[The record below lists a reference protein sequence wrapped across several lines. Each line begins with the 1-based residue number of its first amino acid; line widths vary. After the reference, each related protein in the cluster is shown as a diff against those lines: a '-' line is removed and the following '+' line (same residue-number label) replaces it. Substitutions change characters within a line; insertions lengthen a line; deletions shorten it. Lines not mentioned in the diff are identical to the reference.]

1 MKTPLP
7 EPAMTKQ
14 IICTNACKKE
24 ILDVAHY
31 TKAQMIEYGKA
42 EFERAL
48 LLAMNTTRAFG
59 KTGDV
64 IAVIIGNIKR
74 EDEK

>member
-7 EPAMTKQ
+7 EKSV
-14 IICTNACKKE
+14 IDRHIESNYK
-24 ILDVAHY
+24 IRGY
-31 TKAQMIEYGKA
+31 TEKQMIEYGRA

-48 LLAMNTTRAFG
+48 LLAMNATRPFG
-59 KTGDV
+59 KTGDL
-64 IAVIIGNIKR
+64 IAVSIGYIKR

>member
-7 EPAMTKQ
+7 KCHGLAG
-14 IICTNACKKE
+14 
-24 ILDVAHY
+24 Y
-31 TKAQMIEYGKA
+31 TEAQMIEYGKA

-48 LLAMNTTRAFG
+48 LLAMNVTRAFG
-59 KTGDV
+59 STGDV
-64 IAVIIGNIKR
+64 IAVCIGNIKR

>member
-7 EPAMTKQ
+7 DRASFDFVNKR
-14 IICTNACKKE
+14 
-24 ILDVAHY
+24 DYY
-31 TKAQMIEYGKA
+31 TEAQMLEYGRA

-64 IAVIIGNIKR
+64 IAVIIGSIKR

>member
-7 EPAMTKQ
+7 EKSVIDTHIESNYKIRA
-14 IICTNACKKE
+14 
-24 ILDVAHY
+24 Y
-31 TKAQMIEYGKA
+31 TEKQMIEYGKA

>member
-7 EPAMTKQ
+7 EPAMPLFGGGHT
-14 IICTNACKKE
+14 
-24 ILDVAHY
+24 Y
-31 TKAQMIEYGKA
+31 TEAQMLEYGRA

-48 LLAMNTTRAFG
+48 LLAMNVTRAFG
-59 KTGDV
+59 STGDV

>member
-1 MKTPLP
+1 MSKLIP
-7 EPAMTKQ
+7 M
-14 IICTNACKKE
+14 
-24 ILDVAHY
+24 Y
-31 TKAQMIEYGKA
+31 TEKQMIEYGKA

>member
-1 MKTPLP
+1 M
-7 EPAMTKQ
+7 AKQ
-14 IICTNACKKE
+14 VNRYTGE
-24 ILDVAHY
+24 FESHY
-31 TKAQMIEYGKA
+31 TEAQMIEYGKA

-64 IAVIIGNIKR
+64 IAVIIGYIKR

>member
-1 MKTPLP
+1 MMAPLP

-14 IICTNACKKE
+14 LNGYTGKVM
-24 ILDVAHY
+24 DVAHY
-31 TKAQMIEYGKA
+31 TKAQMLSYGRA

-48 LLAMNTTRAFG
+48 LLAMNATRPFY
-59 KTGDV
+59 TPGDV

>member
-7 EPAMTKQ
+7 EPAMPLFGGGHT
-14 IICTNACKKE
+14 
-24 ILDVAHY
+24 Y
-31 TKAQMIEYGKA
+31 TEAQMLEYGRA

-48 LLAMNTTRAFG
+48 LLAMNATRPFG
-59 KTGDV
+59 KTGDL
-64 IAVIIGNIKR
+64 IAVSIGYIKR

>member
-7 EPAMTKQ
+7 KCHGLAG
-14 IICTNACKKE
+14 
-24 ILDVAHY
+24 Y
-31 TKAQMIEYGKA
+31 TGAQVIAYGKA

-48 LLAMNTTRAFG
+48 LLAMNATRAFG
-59 KTGDV
+59 KTGEV

>member
-1 MKTPLP
+1 MRTPLP
-7 EPAMTKQ
+7 VCHGLAG
-14 IICTNACKKE
+14 
-24 ILDVAHY
+24 Y
-31 TKAQMIEYGKA
+31 TETQMIEYGKA

-48 LLAMNTTRAFG
+48 LLAMNATRAFG

-74 EDEK
+74 EAS

>member
-7 EPAMTKQ
+7 E
-14 IICTNACKKE
+14 CYG
-24 ILDVAHY
+24 LVGY
-31 TKAQMIEYGKA
+31 TEAQMVEYGKA

-48 LLAMNTTRAFG
+48 LLAMNATKAFG

-64 IAVIIGNIKR
+64 IAVVIGHIKM
-74 EDEK
+74 EEI